1 MKTIVLSEVIY
12 MLYPSNYKRKKMSFA
27 KRCSFDFSPVIQE
40 RGKTYFL
47 NKNIISCYKN
57 KNEYD
62 ATVKGSNHNQYHV
75 SIYVSYNEYNDI
87 ESIEYECDCPCE
99 FPCKHIY
106 AVLLAIDH
114 KQYKKP
120 KLKPEL
126 QPKQISLKKLIHKIP
141 PKILK
146 KYLLQHI
153 DEHTLELD
161 EETIK
166 KHFIEYL
173 PKETY
178 EFYYNRLYNIYIL
191 SKDPTQEIQNNL
203 NQIKEYMSH
212 SDYIQSFMILKAII
226 CSMVDTNH
234 LTDED
239 FVIDLLLKL
248 RMYLRIITRKADIRL
263 KETMIIP
270 WIKELE
276 RHNFYH
282 HIYLEDVFADIK
294 IDK

>member
-1 MKTIVLSEVIY
+1 
-12 MLYPSNYKRKKMSFA
+12 MLYPSNYKKRKKISFA

-40 RGKTYFL
+40 RGKMYFL
-47 NKNIISCYKN
+47 QKKITSCYKN
-57 KNEYD
+57 KNEYY

-75 SIYVSYNEYNDI
+75 SIYVLYNAYHDI
-87 ESIEYECDCPCE
+87 ESIKYECDCPCE

-126 QPKQISLKKLIHKIP
+126 QQKQISLKKLIHKIP

-166 KHFIEYL
+166 KHFIGYL

-248 RMYLRIITRKADIRL
+248 RMYLRIITRKADIKL

-294 IDK
+294 IDR

>member
-1 MKTIVLSEVIY
+1 
-12 MLYPSNYKRKKMSFA
+12 MLYPSHYKRKKLAFA

-40 RGKTYFL
+40 RGKMYFL
-47 NKNIISCYKN
+47 QKKITSCYKN
-57 KNEYD
+57 KNEYY

-75 SIYVSYNEYNDI
+75 SIYVLYNAYHDI
-87 ESIEYECDCPCE
+87 ESIKYECDCPCE

-248 RMYLRIITRKADIRL
+248 RMYLRIITRKADIKL

-294 IDK
+294 IDG

>member
-1 MKTIVLSEVIY
+1 
-12 MLYPSNYKRKKMSFA
+12 MLYPSNYKKRKKISFA

-40 RGKTYFL
+40 RGKMYFL
-47 NKNIISCYKN
+47 QKKITSCYKN
-57 KNEYD
+57 KNEYY

-75 SIYVSYNEYNDI
+75 SIYVLYNAYHDI
-87 ESIEYECDCPCE
+87 ESIKYECDCPCE

-114 KQYKKP
+114 KKYKKP

-248 RMYLRIITRKADIRL
+248 RMYLRIITRKADIIL

-294 IDK
+294 IDG